1 MKRIAVLMGLSVFF
15 TTGCDVF
22 ENSKAQIEA
31 QYLSEN
37 HELQAVIEQIREQG
51 LEAMAQSAQAGTMA
65 SCVASKLDGDP
76 MGALVEV
83 EGALQDG
90 ASVAELANS
99 IASLTEQE
107 ISLESIP
114 ELLKAGAETVTY
126 LRTLLE
132 TYDLAELQTQFATI
146 LEQGQTKTEDIGTHL
161 RGLIEQCN

>member
-1 MKRIAVLMGLSVFF
+1 MKRIAIIMGLSAVL

-22 ENSKAQIEA
+22 EDSKAQIEA
-31 QYLSEN
+31 QYLAEN
-37 HELQAVIEQIREQG
+37 QELQAVIEQIREQG
-51 LEAMAQSAQAGTMA
+51 LEAMSRSAEAGSLA
-65 SCVASKLDGDP
+65 GCVVGKLDGDP

-83 EGALQDG
+83 EGALQDS

-99 IASLTEQE
+99 IANLGDQE
-107 ISLESIP
+107 ISLETIP

-126 LRTLLE
+126 LKTMLE
-132 TYDLAELQTQFATI
+132 TYDLGELQSQFSVL

>member
-1 MKRIAVLMGLSVFF
+1 MKRIAILLGLSAFF

-31 QYLSEN
+31 QYLAEN
-37 HELQAVIEQIREQG
+37 QELQAVIEQIREQG
-51 LEAMAQSAQAGTMA
+51 LEAMAKSAQAGTMA

-99 IASLTEQE
+99 IASLTDQE

-126 LRTLLE
+126 LKTLLS
-132 TYDLAELQTQFATI
+132 TYDLAELQTQFSTM